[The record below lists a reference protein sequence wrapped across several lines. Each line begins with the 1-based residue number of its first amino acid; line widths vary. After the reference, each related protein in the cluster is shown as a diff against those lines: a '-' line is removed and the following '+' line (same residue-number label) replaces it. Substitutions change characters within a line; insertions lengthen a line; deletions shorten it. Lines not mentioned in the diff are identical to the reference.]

1 MTVAE
6 GPKAAGLVERV
17 QNILL
22 RPKAEWDV
30 IDAEPASVQSLFVGY
45 ACLLAAIPAV
55 AGMIGGLFP
64 VCVLGVCVH
73 LNPIFVVVGA
83 IVNYA
88 VSLVGVYVIGLVID
102 ALAPSFG
109 GERNQLQAMKVAV
122 YSFTASWLA
131 GVFVIFPPLVILSIL
146 GLYSLYLLYVGLP
159 KLMKAPQDK
168 ALGYTAVSILLGLVV
183 FLIAGAIGAAVRNFG
198 AAAPAVTIG

>member
-45 ACLLAAIPAV
+45 ACLLAAIPAIASV
-55 AGMIGGLFP
+55 IGGLFP
-64 VCVLGVCVH
+64 ICILGVCIR

-88 VSLVGVYVIGLVID
+88 LLLVGVYVIGLVID

-122 YSFTASWLA
+122 YSFTAFWLA
-131 GVFVIFPPLVILSIL
+131 GVFAIFPPLAILGIL
-146 GLYSLYLLYVGLP
+146 GLYSFYLLYVGLP
-159 KLMKAPQDK
+159 KLMKASQDK
-168 ALGYTAVSILLGLVV
+168 ALGYTIVSIVLGVVV
-183 FLIAGAIGAAVRNFG
+183 FLIAGAIGGAVRSLG